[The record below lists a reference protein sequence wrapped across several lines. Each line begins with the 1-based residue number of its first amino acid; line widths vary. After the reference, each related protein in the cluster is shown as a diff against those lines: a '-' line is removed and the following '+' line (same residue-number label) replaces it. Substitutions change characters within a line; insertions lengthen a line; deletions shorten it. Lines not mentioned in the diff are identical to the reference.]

1 VEVGPVDEGVRK
13 AKGNGC
19 EAFAFVSHVTAE
31 GVRPACP
38 APLLVFVFASF
49 LRVSTILR
57 RV

>member
-1 VEVGPVDEGVRK
+1 MDEGVRK